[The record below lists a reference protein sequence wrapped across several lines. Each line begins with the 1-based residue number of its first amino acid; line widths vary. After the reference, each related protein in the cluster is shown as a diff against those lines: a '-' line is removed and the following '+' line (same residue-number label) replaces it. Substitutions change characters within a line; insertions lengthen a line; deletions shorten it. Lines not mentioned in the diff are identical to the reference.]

1 MGPDSNK
8 SGVRRLIAGR
18 TQELALVA
26 IIVVVSILVQLR
38 TGGSFLTPSNLN
50 EMMREASMLI
60 IVSVGM
66 MMVIV
71 TGGIDLSVGSV
82 MGLAGMIAALTLRDN
97 RSLPVIAVFGVALLV
112 GLVCGIISGF
122 VVAKLRI
129 FPLIGTLGTCD
140 VFRGVIYL
148 FSNGEWVGQGDMT
161 EGFLSLATGK
171 LLGVNYMIWFALIIA
186 AVVGLIMGWTR
197 LGRRFYAVGNSE
209 ESARVSGIN
218 TIRTKWIAYIFSGLL
233 ASVAGVLWVSKY
245 ANAQGTSATSYELN
259 VIASVILGGTSIS
272 GGSGNVLG
280 VVLGAL
286 LFGILNNILPL
297 IQVSSFW
304 QRAIRGAV
312 ILIAVIINSLV
323 ARRAARKSMERREEH
338 DEAAA

>member
-8 SGVRRLIAGR
+8 SGFRRLIAGR

-140 VFRGVIYL
+140 VLRGVIYL

-171 LLGVNYMIWFALIIA
+171 FLGINYMIWFALVVA
-186 AVVGLIMGWTR
+186 AIVGLIMGWTR
-197 LGRRFYAVGNSE
+197 LGRHFYAVGNSE

-218 TIRTKWIAYIFSGLL
+218 TVRTKWIAYIFSGVL

-323 ARRAARKSMERREEH
+323 ARRAARKSMERREQ